1 MYYTHHYQTSLLLV
15 HLVGSQKLQA
25 HTKNL
30 LQFFLTLTE
39 PTTTLLFSTVSDTIV
54 GLIITQFNYIHNK
67 SLPVILVLCIQEC
80 WIVHTYIHAT
90 CIHTYIDVNTCTC
103 TCQCIVHKLTIHGHV
118 YVVVN

>member
-39 PTTTLLFSTVSDTIV
+39 LTTTLLFPTVSDAIV
-54 GLIITQFNYIHNK
+54 GLIITQFNDIHNK
-67 SLPVILVLCIQEC
+67 SLPVILC